1 MEFNPNGVGMP
12 NGNYFALPYTPE
24 ESNVVLLSVP
34 WDVTTSYAPGTA
46 DGPQAILD
54 ASPQL
59 DLYDPFVKDAW
70 KVGIGTLPTDEDW
83 RAKSAELREL
93 AEDVIERLENGEQE
107 TSSAIVK
114 HLKTI
119 NTASEA
125 LNEYVYEEAKEWIEK
140 GKIVGVVGGEHS
152 VPFGLIKA
160 LSEKHEGLGILHID
174 AHCDLRVAY
183 EGFTYSHA
191 SIMYN
196 VLDKLPKV
204 DRLVQVAVRDF
215 SEEEIDFAMNHP
227 KVVPFTDFE
236 IAEEKFQGMTWH
248 EQCEQIIEQLPSN
261 VYISFDIDGLTPDN
275 CPTTGTPVPG
285 GLSYQ
290 EAIYLLKLV
299 AESGR
304 KIVGFDLVEVAPAEE
319 GEWDANVGAR
329 LLYKLCN
336 LAYKSANK

>member
-1 MEFNPNGVGMP
+1 MEFDPNGVGQP
-12 NGNYFALPYTPE
+12 NGNYFALPYSPDE
-24 ESNVVLLSVP
+24 ANVVLLSVP

-70 KVGIGTLPTDEDW
+70 KVGIGTLPIDEDW
-83 RAKSAELREL
+83 RDKSAELRDL
-93 AEDVIERLENGEQE
+93 AEDVIERLENGEAE
-107 TSSAIVK
+107 NSPAITK
-114 HLKTI
+114 NLKTI
-119 NTASEA
+119 NNASES
-125 LNEYVYEEAKEWIEK
+125 LNEYVYAEAKNWIEK

-160 LSEKHEGLGILHID
+160 LSEKHEDMGILHID

-196 VLDKLPKV
+196 VLDKIPAV

-215 SEEEIDFAMNHP
+215 SEEEITLAMSHP
-227 KVVPFTDFE
+227 KIVPFTDFE
-236 IAEEKFQGMTWH
+236 LCEEKFQGMSWH
-248 EQCEQIIEQLPSN
+248 DQCEQIIEQLPKK
-261 VYISFDIDGLTPDN
+261 VYISFDIDGLTPDC
-275 CPTTGTPVPG
+275 CPNTGTPVPG
-285 GLSYQ
+285 GLSFQ

-299 AESGR
+299 
-304 KIVGFDLVEVAPAEE
+304 AEE

-329 LLYKLCN
+329 MLYKLCN
-336 LAYKSANK
+336 LAYKSNQQ